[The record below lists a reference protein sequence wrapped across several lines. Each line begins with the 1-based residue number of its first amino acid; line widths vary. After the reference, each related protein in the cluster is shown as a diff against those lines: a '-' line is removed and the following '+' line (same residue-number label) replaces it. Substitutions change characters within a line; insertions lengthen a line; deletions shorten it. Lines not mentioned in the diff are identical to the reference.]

1 MHKDRGWWHSLSVFV
16 CLERRRVRFGC
27 PGRDD
32 FVVTMEAGDVL
43 VFNGNVWHSGLQNA
57 DSSAVLFYYFDMDPF
72 AIDHERVRELFLGLS
87 FFCDPKITAFFKIK
101 LLVSNIFLSDK
112 VSEFRQTVRQVLSFF

>member
-43 VFNGNVWHSGLQNA
+43 VFNGNVWHSGLQNP
-57 DSSAVLFYYFDMDPF
+57 DNSAVLFYYFDMDPF
-72 AIDHERVRELFLGLS
+72 AIDHGRARAGDDLSRFGFTIMLDESEWESYREETQRT
-87 FFCDPKITAFFKIK
+87 CA
-101 LLVSNIFLSDK
+101 LVIAK
-112 VSEFRQTVRQVLSFF
+112 